1 MSRGIITLGY
11 IDYVLDLKDVVNVAE
26 ILGRAEQYE
35 SKYNGGDN
43 THHIFESSRKELA
56 VIKLISEDF
65 YRLAKLAGRP
75 DKT

>member
-1 MSRGIITLGY
+1 MAKAIITLGY
-11 IDYVLDLKDVVNVAE
+11 IDYVLDLKEVVTVAE

-35 SKYNGGDN
+35 SKYNSGDT
-43 THHIFESSRKELA
+43 THHIYETNRKELA

-75 DKT
+75 AQT